1 MTIGFEKALSVHA
14 QALTLRSRRAEI
26 LAANIA
32 NADTPNYQAR
42 DIDFSAALASLQGQD
57 GALKTTHAAHLPAA
71 GEARD
76 NLLYRTP
83 DQMAIDG
90 NTVEEEQEK
99 TAFSDNALRYQA
111 TLQLL
116 SNRVQGLLSAIR
128 GE

>member
-1 MTIGFEKALSVHA
+1 MTIGFDKAISVHA

-32 NADTPNYQAR
+32 NADTPNYRAR
-42 DIDFSAALASLQGQD
+42 DIDFSAALASVQGQG
-57 GALKTTHAAHLPAA
+57 GALKTTHTAHLSAA
-71 GEARD
+71 GEAKD
-76 NLLYRTP
+76 NLLYRVP

-116 SNRVQGLLSAIR
+116 GNRVQGLLTAIR